1 MVTKTVFFTST
12 YVMKALT
19 AQLYLICSGD
29 VETNPGPLGEQELLT
44 FAALLKESLELAAA
58 VATNF
63 ASLGQATQEKS
74 STTEGTTVN
83 ATAST
88 NEPEYDQSAT
98 YEGIEDDDKSL
109 DVDEFSDSEEETFA
123 MLGDLHVPLA
133 VEEQLSDLV
142 IDPVVDLMIELV
154 QIMSTLK
161 EMFVKSSRA
170 DQEVL
175 SSRVTAIPDAID
187 GFYGLFFNLFECELH
202 KEIFQIIFSDSTLII

>member
-12 YVMKALT
+12 SIMKALT
-19 AQLYLICSGD
+19 DQLYLICSGD
-29 VETNPGPLGEQELLT
+29 VETNPGPLGEQELLIFT
-44 FAALLKESLELAAA
+44 ALLKESLELAAA

-63 ASLGQATQEKS
+63 ASLGQATEEKP

-83 ATAST
+83 ATVNATASI
-88 NEPEYDQSAT
+88 NKPEYDQSAT
-98 YEGIEDDDKSL
+98 YEGMEDDDKSP
-109 DVDEFSDSEEETFA
+109 DVDELSDSEEETIA
-123 MLGDLHVPLA
+123 TLGDLPLV

-154 QIMSTLK
+154 QIISTLK
-161 EMFVKSSRA
+161 EMFLKSSRA

-175 SSRVTAIPDAID
+175 SSLVTAIPDAID

-202 KEIFQIIFSDSTLII
+202 KEVFQIIFR

>member
-1 MVTKTVFFTST
+1 MVTEMFFFTST
-12 YVMKALT
+12 CVMKALT

-63 ASLGQATQEKS
+63 ASLGQATQEKT

-83 ATAST
+83 ATASI
-88 NEPEYDQSAT
+88 NKPEYDQSAT
-98 YEGIEDDDKSL
+98 NEGIEDDDKSL
-109 DVDEFSDSEEETFA
+109 NVDKLSDLEEETIA
-123 MLGDLHVPLA
+123 MLGDLSLI

-161 EMFVKSSRA
+161 EMFLKSSRA

-175 SSRVTAIPDAID
+175 SSQVTAIPDAID
-187 GFYGLFFNLFECELH
+187 GLFFNLFECELH
-202 KEIFQIIFSDSTLII
+202 KEIFQIIFFR

>member
-1 MVTKTVFFTST
+1 MGTKTVFFTST
-12 YVMKALT
+12 CVMKALT
-19 AQLYLICSGD
+19 AQVYLICSGD
-29 VETNPGPLGEQELLT
+29 VETNPGPLDEQELLT
-44 FAALLKESLELAAA
+44 FATLLKESLELAAA

-63 ASLGQATQEKS
+63 ASLGQATQEKP

-88 NEPEYDQSAT
+88 NKPEYDQSGT

-109 DVDEFSDSEEETFA
+109 DVDELSDSEEETIA
-123 MLGDLHVPLA
+123 MLGDLPLA

-142 IDPVVDLMIELV
+142 IDPVVALMIELV

-187 GFYGLFFNLFECELH
+187 GFYGLFFDLFECELH
-202 KEIFQIIFSDSTLII
+202 KEIFQIIFSNSTLII